1 MPQFEVIL
9 PEGTVILRNLET
21 GEKLRLSAE
30 SGPLTLGRVTLEF
43 AFAPAPGAAGP
54 STLTSI
60 STSTSAPSSP
70 EVAYP
75 DPEAEEP
82 EGEAPQGRRMAPHS
96 EASALDAAARTP
108 SAATAQ
114 DAVPLKLGFPGFPTE
129 GEALRALHENPF
141 LSPDEPIFPSERPAE
156 ERRSIRALEAPFDA
170 LTEADF
176 EATLT
181 SLSAEAN
188 NMEGE
193 IEFLQEIDG
202 DPDDIVELEGAL
214 EALKDAFARTS
225 RRFEAWKK
233 AVRHG
238 GADEARARAERIEA
252 AAQAAEEAA
261 LLARESGVESV
272 KKPLKAR

>member
-43 AFAPAPGAAGP
+43 AFAPAPVVAGP

-202 DPDDIVELEGAL
+202 DPDDIAELEGAL

-261 LLARESGVESV
+261 LLARESGVESF

>member
-43 AFAPAPGAAGP
+43 AFAPAPGATGP
-54 STLTSI
+54 STSA
-60 STSTSAPSSP
+60 SASASTSAPSSP
-70 EVAYP
+70 EAAH
-75 DPEAEEP
+75 PEAEEP
-82 EGEAPQGRRMAPHS
+82 GGKAPQGRRMASHS

-141 LSPDEPIFPSERPAE
+141 LSPDEPIFPSEKPAE

-202 DPDDIVELEGAL
+202 DPDDIAELEGAL
-214 EALKDAFARTS
+214 EALKDTFARTS

-238 GADEARARAERIEA
+238 GANEAKARAERIEA

-261 LLARESGVESV
+261 LLARESGVESF